1 MRPLKINN
9 SKSSVKDYMRLSGEI
24 DSKYNKRIREL
35 YNEYY
40 ALIDKVNK
48 LHDKVL
54 KYDRDKN
61 YQKRDET
68 ERKKDELQAR
78 IDGID
83 RQIESLKN
91 EHKEEIAR
99 LYK

>member
-1 MRPLKINN
+1 MRTLKINN
-9 SKSSVKDYMRLSGEI
+9 SKSSVNDFMRLSGDI
-24 DSKYNKRIREL
+24 ASKYNKRIREL

-40 ALIDKVNK
+40 ALIEKVNK
-48 LHDKVL
+48 LHDKAL
-54 KYDRDKN
+54 QYDRDKN

-68 ERKKDELQAR
+68 ERKKNELQAR

-91 EHKEEIAR
+91 EQKEEIAR
-99 LYK
+99 LYR